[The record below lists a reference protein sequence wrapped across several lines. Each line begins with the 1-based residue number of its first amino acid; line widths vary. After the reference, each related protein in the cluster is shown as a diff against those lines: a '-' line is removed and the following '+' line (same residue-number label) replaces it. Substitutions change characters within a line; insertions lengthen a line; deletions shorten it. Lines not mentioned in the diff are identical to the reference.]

1 MIAHRLETAVKYC
14 DKIMVLDN
22 GELVE
27 FDHPF
32 KLLANK
38 IEDDVITRT
47 DGYFA
52 SMIQALN

>member
-52 SMIQALN
+52 SMIQSLN